1 MTGAGDATGLLGTAV
16 GLGATLLFTGMLIK
30 QTQHM
35 TDKLIDDGKKQ
46 GKKTTQKRKSSSKKG
61 SKKKTTKNINKR
73 VRY

>member
-46 GKKTTQKRKSSSKKG
+46 GKKTTQKRKSK